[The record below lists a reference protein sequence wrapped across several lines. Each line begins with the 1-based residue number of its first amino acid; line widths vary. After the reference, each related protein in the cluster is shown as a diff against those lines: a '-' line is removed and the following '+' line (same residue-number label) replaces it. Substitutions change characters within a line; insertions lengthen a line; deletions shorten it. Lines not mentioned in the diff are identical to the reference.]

1 MNIFK
6 NSRFAVSLI
15 FAING
20 MVFGTWAS
28 RIPAI
33 VDFHDLSPGSLGL
46 LIFIAGLSAVIAFSI
61 FGRAADRYG
70 AAFIT
75 KRATILLIPLTLIFI
90 GFANSIEMLIF
101 AVIFFGAIH
110 GGDDVA
116 MNAWAAEVEREYT
129 RPVMSSFH
137 AMWSL
142 GAGIGAGLGSL
153 LAYYEVA
160 YKNHFSLTSIIIFF
174 VALSVAFVPFKSQK
188 NQKVTKSPFISIP
201 KGPLL
206 PVAIITFFA
215 SLSEGAVADW
225 SAIFLKSVAS
235 LNDGSAALGFTV
247 FSVCMFSM
255 RLMGDRI
262 SFKLGPSNAARYS
275 GLVALTGSI
284 ILLISNSFLL
294 LLLGFGFIGL
304 GIAVI
309 IPLAF
314 SRAGNDKNISQGTAI
329 ASIATLGY
337 GGMLLGPLF
346 LGLLAEITSIKTSFI
361 ILPIMAFF
369 IFSLSKHLSID
380 SEI

>member
-1 MNIFK
+1 MKIFK

-46 LIFIAGLSAVIAFSI
+46 LIFLAGLSAVIAFSI

-75 KRATILLIPLTLIFI
+75 KRATLLLIPITLIFI
-90 GFANSIEMLIF
+90 AYANSIWMLVF

-153 LAYYEVA
+153 LAFYEVGF
-160 YKNHFSLTSIIIFF
+160 KNHFSLISIIIF
-174 VALSVAFVPFKSQK
+174 VLALSAAFVPFESQK
-188 NQKVTKSPFISIP
+188 NKKEANSPFISIP
-201 KGPLL
+201 KGSLL
-206 PVAIITFFA
+206 PVATITFFA

-235 LNDGSAALGFTV
+235 LNDGNAALGFTV

-255 RLMGDRI
+255 RLLGDRI
-262 SFKLGPSNAARYS
+262 SFILGPATAARYS

-284 ILLISNSFLL
+284 ILLVSDSFLL
-294 LLLGFGFIGL
+294 LLLGFGLIGL

-314 SRAGNDKNISQGTAI
+314 SRAGNDETISQGTAI

-346 LGLLAEITSIKTSFI
+346 LGLIAEITSIKTSFL

-369 IFSLSKHLSID
+369 IFILSKHLSIKSD
-380 SEI
+380 V

>member
-1 MNIFK
+1 MKIFK

-33 VDFHDLSPGSLGL
+33 VDFHNLSPGSLGL
-46 LIFIAGLSAVIAFSI
+46 LIFLAGLSAVIAFSI

-70 AAFIT
+70 AAYIT
-75 KRATILLIPLTLIFI
+75 KRATIILIPLTLIFI
-90 GFANSIEMLIF
+90 AFVNSIGMLVF

-142 GAGIGAGLGSL
+142 GAGIGAGLGSI
-153 LAYYEVA
+153 LAFNDVG
-160 YKNHFSLTSIIIFF
+160 YKDHFSLISIVIFF
-174 VALSVAFVPFKSQK
+174 LALIVAFVPFESQTNK
-188 NQKVTKSPFISIP
+188 KVTKSPFISIP
-201 KGPLL
+201 KGSLM

-225 SAIFLKSVAS
+225 SAIFLKSVTS
-235 LNDGSAALGFTV
+235 LNDGNAALGFTV
-247 FSVCMFSM
+247 FSVCMFTM
-255 RLMGDRI
+255 RLMGDKI
-262 SFKLGPSNAARYS
+262 SHKIGPSDTARYS
-275 GLVALTGSI
+275 GLVALTGSS
-284 ILLISNSFLL
+284 ILLLFDSFFL
-294 LLLGFGFIGL
+294 LLLGFGLIGL

-346 LGLLAEITSIKTSFI
+346 LGLLAEITSIKTSFM

-369 IFSLSKHLSID
+369 IFRLSKHLSME
-380 SEI
+380 SEV

>member
-1 MNIFK
+1 MKIFK

-46 LIFIAGLSAVIAFSI
+46 LIFLAGLSAVIAFSI

-75 KRATILLIPLTLIFI
+75 KRATLLLIPLTLIFI
-90 GFANSIEMLIF
+90 AYANSIWMLVF

-153 LAYYEVA
+153 LAFYEVGF
-160 YKNHFSLTSIIIFF
+160 KNHFSLISIIIF
-174 VALSVAFVPFKSQK
+174 VLALSAAFVPFESQK
-188 NQKVTKSPFISIP
+188 NKKEANSPFISIP
-201 KGPLL
+201 KGSLL
-206 PVAIITFFA
+206 PVATITFFA

-235 LNDGSAALGFTV
+235 LNDGNAALGFTV

-255 RLMGDRI
+255 RLLGDRI
-262 SFKLGPSNAARYS
+262 SFILGPATAARYS

-284 ILLISNSFLL
+284 ILLVSDSFLL
-294 LLLGFGFIGL
+294 LLLGFGLIGL

-314 SRAGNDKNISQGTAI
+314 SRAGNDKTISQGTAI

-346 LGLLAEITSIKTSFI
+346 LGLIAEITSIKTSFL

-369 IFSLSKHLSID
+369 IFILSKHLSIKSD
-380 SEI
+380 I

>member
-1 MNIFK
+1 MKIFK

-46 LIFIAGLSAVIAFSI
+46 LIFLAGLSAVIAFSI

-75 KRATILLIPLTLIFI
+75 KRATLLLIPLTLIFI
-90 GFANSIEMLIF
+90 AYANSIWMLVF

-153 LAYYEVA
+153 LAFYEVGF
-160 YKNHFSLTSIIIFF
+160 KNHFSLISIIIF
-174 VALSVAFVPFKSQK
+174 VLALSAAFVPFESKK
-188 NQKVTKSPFISIP
+188 NKKEANSPFISIP
-201 KGPLL
+201 KGSLL
-206 PVAIITFFA
+206 PVATITFFA

-235 LNDGSAALGFTV
+235 LNDGNAALGFTV

-255 RLMGDRI
+255 RLLGDRI
-262 SFKLGPSNAARYS
+262 SFILGPATAARYS
-275 GLVALTGSI
+275 GIVALTGSI
-284 ILLISNSFLL
+284 ILLVSDSFLL
-294 LLLGFGFIGL
+294 LLLGFGLIVL

-314 SRAGNDKNISQGTAI
+314 SRAGNDETISQGTAI

-346 LGLLAEITSIKTSFI
+346 LGLIAEITSIKTSFL

-369 IFSLSKHLSID
+369 IFILSKHLSIKSD
-380 SEI
+380 V

>member
-1 MNIFK
+1 MKIFK

-46 LIFIAGLSAVIAFSI
+46 LIFLAGLSAVIAFSI

-75 KRATILLIPLTLIFI
+75 KRATLLLIPLTLIFI
-90 GFANSIEMLIF
+90 AYANSIWMLVF

-153 LAYYEVA
+153 LAFYEVGF
-160 YKNHFSLTSIIIFF
+160 KNHFSLISIIIF
-174 VALSVAFVPFKSQK
+174 VLALSAAFVPFESQK
-188 NQKVTKSPFISIP
+188 NKKEANSPFISIP
-201 KGPLL
+201 KGSLL
-206 PVAIITFFA
+206 PVATITFFA

-235 LNDGSAALGFTV
+235 LNDGNAALGFTV

-255 RLMGDRI
+255 RLLGDRI
-262 SFKLGPSNAARYS
+262 SLILGPATAARYS

-284 ILLISNSFLL
+284 ILLVSDSFLL
-294 LLLGFGFIGL
+294 LLLGFGLIGL

-314 SRAGNDKNISQGTAI
+314 SRAGNDKTISQGTAI

-346 LGLLAEITSIKTSFI
+346 LGLIAEITSIKTSFL

-369 IFSLSKHLSID
+369 IFILSKHLSIKSD
-380 SEI
+380 V

>member
-1 MNIFK
+1 MKIFK

-46 LIFIAGLSAVIAFSI
+46 LIFLAGLSAVIAFSI

-75 KRATILLIPLTLIFI
+75 KRATLLLIPLTLIFI
-90 GFANSIEMLIF
+90 AYANSIWMLVF

-153 LAYYEVA
+153 LAFYEVGF
-160 YKNHFSLTSIIIFF
+160 KNHFSLISIIIF
-174 VALSVAFVPFKSQK
+174 VLALSAAFVPFESQK
-188 NQKVTKSPFISIP
+188 NKKEANSPFISIP
-201 KGPLL
+201 KGSLL
-206 PVAIITFFA
+206 PVATITFFA

-235 LNDGSAALGFTV
+235 LNDGNAALGFTV

-255 RLMGDRI
+255 RLLGDRI
-262 SFKLGPSNAARYS
+262 SFILGPATAARYS

-284 ILLISNSFLL
+284 ILLVSDSFLL
-294 LLLGFGFIGL
+294 LLLGFGLIGL

-314 SRAGNDKNISQGTAI
+314 SRAVNDETISQGTAI

-346 LGLLAEITSIKTSFI
+346 LGLIAEITSIKTSFL

-369 IFSLSKHLSID
+369 IFILSKHLSIKSD
-380 SEI
+380 V

>member
-1 MNIFK
+1 MKIFK

-46 LIFIAGLSAVIAFSI
+46 LIFLAGLSAVIAFSI

-75 KRATILLIPLTLIFI
+75 KRATLFLIPLTLIFI
-90 GFANSIEMLIF
+90 AYANSIWMLVF

-153 LAYYEVA
+153 LAFYEVGF
-160 YKNHFSLTSIIIFF
+160 KNHFSLISIIIF
-174 VALSVAFVPFKSQK
+174 VLALSAAFVPFESQK
-188 NQKVTKSPFISIP
+188 NKKEANSPFISIP
-201 KGPLL
+201 KGSLL
-206 PVAIITFFA
+206 PVATITFFA

-235 LNDGSAALGFTV
+235 LNDGNAALGFTV

-255 RLMGDRI
+255 RLLGDRI
-262 SFKLGPSNAARYS
+262 SFILGPATAARYS

-284 ILLISNSFLL
+284 ILLVSDSFLL
-294 LLLGFGFIGL
+294 LLLGFGLIGL

-314 SRAGNDKNISQGTAI
+314 SRAGNDETISQGTAI

-346 LGLLAEITSIKTSFI
+346 LGLIAEITSIKTSFL

-369 IFSLSKHLSID
+369 IFILSKHLSIKSD
-380 SEI
+380 V

>member
-1 MNIFK
+1 MKIFK

-46 LIFIAGLSAVIAFSI
+46 LIFLAGLSAVIAFSI

-75 KRATILLIPLTLIFI
+75 KRATLLLIPLTLIFI
-90 GFANSIEMLIF
+90 AYANSIWMLVF

-153 LAYYEVA
+153 LAFYEVGF
-160 YKNHFSLTSIIIFF
+160 KNHFSLISIVIF
-174 VALSVAFVPFKSQK
+174 VLALSAAVVPFESQK
-188 NQKVTKSPFISIP
+188 NKKEANSPFISIP
-201 KGPLL
+201 KGSLL

-235 LNDGSAALGFTV
+235 LNDGNAALGFTV

-255 RLMGDRI
+255 RLLGDRI
-262 SFKLGPSNAARYS
+262 SFILGPATAARYS

-284 ILLISNSFLL
+284 ILLVSDSFLL
-294 LLLGFGFIGL
+294 LLLGFGLIGL

-314 SRAGNDKNISQGTAI
+314 SRAGNDETISQGTAI

-346 LGLLAEITSIKTSFI
+346 LGLIAEITSIKTSFL

-369 IFSLSKHLSID
+369 IFILSKHLSIKSD
-380 SEI
+380 V

>member
-1 MNIFK
+1 MKIFK

-46 LIFIAGLSAVIAFSI
+46 LIFLAGLSAVIAFSI

-75 KRATILLIPLTLIFI
+75 KRATLLLIPLTLIFI
-90 GFANSIEMLIF
+90 AYANSKWMLVF
-101 AVIFFGAIH
+101 AVIYFGAIH

-153 LAYYEVA
+153 LAFYEVGF
-160 YKNHFSLTSIIIFF
+160 KNHFSLISIIIF
-174 VALSVAFVPFKSQK
+174 VLALSAAFVPFESQK
-188 NQKVTKSPFISIP
+188 NKKEANSPFISIP
-201 KGPLL
+201 KGSLL
-206 PVAIITFFA
+206 PVATITFFA

-235 LNDGSAALGFTV
+235 LNDGNAALGFTV

-255 RLMGDRI
+255 RLLGDRI
-262 SFKLGPSNAARYS
+262 SFILGPATAARYS

-284 ILLISNSFLL
+284 ILLVSDSFLL
-294 LLLGFGFIGL
+294 LLLGFGLIGL

-314 SRAGNDKNISQGTAI
+314 SRAGNDETISQGTAI

-346 LGLLAEITSIKTSFI
+346 LGLIAEITSIKTSFL

-369 IFSLSKHLSID
+369 IFILSKHLSIKSD
-380 SEI
+380 V

>member
-1 MNIFK
+1 MKIFK

-33 VDFHDLSPGSLGL
+33 VEFHDLSPGSLGL
-46 LIFIAGLSAVIAFSI
+46 LIFLAGLSAVIAFSI

-75 KRATILLIPLTLIFI
+75 KRATLLLIPLTLIFI
-90 GFANSIEMLIF
+90 AYANSIWMLVF

-116 MNAWAAEVEREYT
+116 MNAWAAEVERKYT

-153 LAYYEVA
+153 LAFYEVGF
-160 YKNHFSLTSIIIFF
+160 KNHFSLISIIIFIL
-174 VALSVAFVPFKSQK
+174 ALSAAFVPFESQK
-188 NQKVTKSPFISIP
+188 NKKEPNSPFISIP
-201 KGPLL
+201 KGSLL

-215 SLSEGAVADW
+215 SLSEGAIADW

-235 LNDGSAALGFTV
+235 LNDGNAALGFTV

-255 RLMGDRI
+255 RLLGDRI
-262 SFKLGPSNAARYS
+262 SFILGPATAARYS

-284 ILLISNSFLL
+284 ILLVSDSFLL
-294 LLLGFGFIGL
+294 LLLGFGLIGL

-314 SRAGNDKNISQGTAI
+314 SRAGNDETISQGTAI

-346 LGLLAEITSIKTSFI
+346 LGLIAEITSIKTSFL

-369 IFSLSKHLSID
+369 IFILSKHLSIKSD
-380 SEI
+380 V

>member
-1 MNIFK
+1 MKIFK

-46 LIFIAGLSAVIAFSI
+46 LIFLAGLSAVIAFSI

-90 GFANSIEMLIF
+90 AYANSIWMLVF

-153 LAYYEVA
+153 LAFYEVGF
-160 YKNHFSLTSIIIFF
+160 KNHFSLISIIIF
-174 VALSVAFVPFKSQK
+174 VLALSAAFVPFESQK
-188 NQKVTKSPFISIP
+188 NKKEANSPFISIP
-201 KGPLL
+201 KGSLL
-206 PVAIITFFA
+206 PVATITFFA

-235 LNDGSAALGFTV
+235 LNDGNAALGFTV

-255 RLMGDRI
+255 RLLGDRI
-262 SFKLGPSNAARYS
+262 SFILGPATAARYS

-284 ILLISNSFLL
+284 ILLVSDSFLL
-294 LLLGFGFIGL
+294 LLLGFGLIGL

-314 SRAGNDKNISQGTAI
+314 SRAGNDKTISQGTAI

-346 LGLLAEITSIKTSFI
+346 LGLIAEITSIKTSFL

-369 IFSLSKHLSID
+369 IFILSKHLSIKSD
-380 SEI
+380 V

>member
-1 MNIFK
+1 MKIFK

-46 LIFIAGLSAVIAFSI
+46 LIFLAGLSAVIAFSI

-75 KRATILLIPLTLIFI
+75 KRATLLLIPLTLIFI
-90 GFANSIEMLIF
+90 AYANSIWMLVF

-153 LAYYEVA
+153 LAFYEVGF
-160 YKNHFSLTSIIIFF
+160 KNHFSLISIIIF
-174 VALSVAFVPFKSQK
+174 VLALSAAFVPFESQK
-188 NQKVTKSPFISIP
+188 NKKEANSPFISIP
-201 KGPLL
+201 KGSLL
-206 PVAIITFFA
+206 PVATITFFA

-235 LNDGSAALGFTV
+235 LNDGNAALVFTV

-255 RLMGDRI
+255 RLLGDRI
-262 SFKLGPSNAARYS
+262 SFILGPATAARYS

-284 ILLISNSFLL
+284 ILLVSDSFLL
-294 LLLGFGFIGL
+294 LLLGFGLIGL

-314 SRAGNDKNISQGTAI
+314 SRAGNDETISQGTAI

-346 LGLLAEITSIKTSFI
+346 LGLIAEITSIKTSFL

-369 IFSLSKHLSID
+369 IFILSKHLSIKSD
-380 SEI
+380 V

>member
-1 MNIFK
+1 MKIFK

-46 LIFIAGLSAVIAFSI
+46 LIFLAGLSAVIAFSI

-75 KRATILLIPLTLIFI
+75 KRATLLLIPLTLIFI
-90 GFANSIEMLIF
+90 AYANSIWMLVF

-153 LAYYEVA
+153 LAFYEVGF
-160 YKNHFSLTSIIIFF
+160 KNHFSLISIIIF
-174 VALSVAFVPFKSQK
+174 VLALSAAFVPFESQK
-188 NQKVTKSPFISIP
+188 NKKEANSPFISIP
-201 KGPLL
+201 KGSLL
-206 PVAIITFFA
+206 PVATITFFA

-225 SAIFLKSVAS
+225 SAIFLNSVAS
-235 LNDGSAALGFTV
+235 LNDGNAALGFTV

-255 RLMGDRI
+255 RLLGDRI
-262 SFKLGPSNAARYS
+262 SFILGPATAARYS

-284 ILLISNSFLL
+284 ILLVSDSFLL
-294 LLLGFGFIGL
+294 LLLGFGLIGL

-314 SRAGNDKNISQGTAI
+314 SRAGNDETISQGTAI

-346 LGLLAEITSIKTSFI
+346 LGLIAEITSIKTSFL

-369 IFSLSKHLSID
+369 IFILSKHLSIKSD
-380 SEI
+380 V

>member
-1 MNIFK
+1 MKIFK

-28 RIPAI
+28 RIPAV

-46 LIFIAGLSAVIAFSI
+46 LIFLAGLSAVIAFSI

-75 KRATILLIPLTLIFI
+75 KRATLLLIPLTLIFI
-90 GFANSIEMLIF
+90 AYANSIWMLVF

-153 LAYYEVA
+153 LAFYEVGF
-160 YKNHFSLTSIIIFF
+160 KNHFSLISIVIF
-174 VALSVAFVPFKSQK
+174 VLALSAAVVPFESQK
-188 NQKVTKSPFISIP
+188 NKKEANSPFISIP
-201 KGPLL
+201 KGSLL
-206 PVAIITFFA
+206 PVATITFFA

-235 LNDGSAALGFTV
+235 LNDGNAALGFTV

-255 RLMGDRI
+255 RLLGDRI
-262 SFKLGPSNAARYS
+262 SFILGPATAARYS

-284 ILLISNSFLL
+284 ILLVSDSFLL
-294 LLLGFGFIGL
+294 LLLGFGLIGL

-314 SRAGNDKNISQGTAI
+314 SRAGNDETISQGTAI

-346 LGLLAEITSIKTSFI
+346 LGLIAEITSIKTSFL

-369 IFSLSKHLSID
+369 IFVLSKHLSIKSD
-380 SEI
+380 V

>member
-1 MNIFK
+1 MKIFK

-46 LIFIAGLSAVIAFSI
+46 LIFLAGLSAVIAFSI

-75 KRATILLIPLTLIFI
+75 KRATLLLIPLTLIFI
-90 GFANSIEMLIF
+90 AYANSIWMLVF

-153 LAYYEVA
+153 LAFYEVGF
-160 YKNHFSLTSIIIFF
+160 KNHFSLISIVIF
-174 VALSVAFVPFKSQK
+174 VLALSAAFVPFESQK
-188 NQKVTKSPFISIP
+188 NKKEANSPFISIP
-201 KGPLL
+201 KGSLL
-206 PVAIITFFA
+206 PVATITFFA

-235 LNDGSAALGFTV
+235 LNDGNAALGFTV

-255 RLMGDRI
+255 RLLGDRI
-262 SFKLGPSNAARYS
+262 SFILGPATAARYS

-284 ILLISNSFLL
+284 ILLVSDSFLL
-294 LLLGFGFIGL
+294 FLLGFGLIGL

-314 SRAGNDKNISQGTAI
+314 SRAGNDETISQGTAI

-346 LGLLAEITSIKTSFI
+346 LGLIAEITSIKTSFL

-369 IFSLSKHLSID
+369 IFILSKHLSIKSD
-380 SEI
+380 V

>member
-1 MNIFK
+1 MKIFK

-46 LIFIAGLSAVIAFSI
+46 LIFLAGLSAVIAFSI

-75 KRATILLIPLTLIFI
+75 KRATLLLIPLTLIFI
-90 GFANSIEMLIF
+90 AYANSIWMLVF

-153 LAYYEVA
+153 LAFYEVGF
-160 YKNHFSLTSIIIFF
+160 KNHFSLISIIIF
-174 VALSVAFVPFKSQK
+174 VLALSAAFVPFESQK
-188 NQKVTKSPFISIP
+188 NKKEANSPFISIP
-201 KGPLL
+201 KGSLL
-206 PVAIITFFA
+206 PVATITFFA

-235 LNDGSAALGFTV
+235 LNDGNAALGFTV

-255 RLMGDRI
+255 RLLGDRI
-262 SFKLGPSNAARYS
+262 SFILGPATAARYS

-284 ILLISNSFLL
+284 ILLVSDSFLL
-294 LLLGFGFIGL
+294 LLLGFGLIGL

-314 SRAGNDKNISQGTAI
+314 SRAGNDETISQGTAI

-346 LGLLAEITSIKTSFI
+346 LGLIAEITSIKTSFFV
-361 ILPIMAFF
+361 LPIMAFF
-369 IFSLSKHLSID
+369 IFILSKHLSIKSD
-380 SEI
+380 V

>member
-1 MNIFK
+1 MKIFK

-46 LIFIAGLSAVIAFSI
+46 LIFLAGLSAVIAFSI

-90 GFANSIEMLIF
+90 AYANSIWMLVF

-153 LAYYEVA
+153 LAFYEVGF
-160 YKNHFSLTSIIIFF
+160 KNHFSLISIIIF
-174 VALSVAFVPFKSQK
+174 VLALSAVFVPFESQK
-188 NQKVTKSPFISIP
+188 NKKEANSPFISIP
-201 KGPLL
+201 KGSLL
-206 PVAIITFFA
+206 PVATITFFA

-235 LNDGSAALGFTV
+235 LNDGNAALGFTV

-255 RLMGDRI
+255 RLLGDRI
-262 SFKLGPSNAARYS
+262 SFILGPATAARYS

-284 ILLISNSFLL
+284 ILLVSDSFLL
-294 LLLGFGFIGL
+294 LLLGFGLIGL

-314 SRAGNDKNISQGTAI
+314 SRAGNDETISQGTAI

-346 LGLLAEITSIKTSFI
+346 LGLIAEITSIKTSFL

-369 IFSLSKHLSID
+369 IFILSKHLSIKSD
-380 SEI
+380 V

>member
-1 MNIFK
+1 
-6 NSRFAVSLI
+6 
-15 FAING
+15 
-20 MVFGTWAS
+20 
-28 RIPAI
+28 
-33 VDFHDLSPGSLGL
+33 
-46 LIFIAGLSAVIAFSI
+46 
-61 FGRAADRYG
+61 
-70 AAFIT
+70 
-75 KRATILLIPLTLIFI
+75 
-90 GFANSIEMLIF
+90 
-101 AVIFFGAIH
+101 
-110 GGDDVA
+110 
-116 MNAWAAEVEREYT
+116 
-129 RPVMSSFH
+129 
-137 AMWSL
+137 
-142 GAGIGAGLGSL
+142 
-153 LAYYEVA
+153 
-160 YKNHFSLTSIIIFF
+160 
-174 VALSVAFVPFKSQK
+174 
-188 NQKVTKSPFISIP
+188 
-201 KGPLL
+201 
-206 PVAIITFFA
+206 
-215 SLSEGAVADW
+215 
-225 SAIFLKSVAS
+225 
-235 LNDGSAALGFTV
+235 
-247 FSVCMFSM
+247 MFSM

>member
-1 MNIFK
+1 MNTFI

-33 VDFHDLSPGSLGL
+33 VDFHNLSPGSLGL
-46 LIFIAGLSAVIAFSI
+46 LIFLAGLSAVIAFSV

-90 GFANSIEMLIF
+90 AFANSIWMLVF
-101 AVIFFGAIH
+101 AVMFFGAIH

-116 MNAWAAEVEREYT
+116 MNAWAAEVERQYK

-142 GAGIGAGLGSL
+142 GAGIGAGLGSI
-153 LAYYEVA
+153 LAFHDVG
-160 YKNHFSLTSIIIFF
+160 YKDHFSLISIVIFF
-174 VALSVAFVPFKSQK
+174 LALIVAFVPFESQTNK
-188 NQKVTKSPFISIP
+188 KVTKSPFISIP
-201 KGPLL
+201 KGSLM

-225 SAIFLKSVAS
+225 SAIFLKSVTS
-235 LNDGSAALGFTV
+235 LNDGNAALGFTV
-247 FSVCMFSM
+247 FSVCMFTM
-255 RLMGDRI
+255 RLMGDKI
-262 SFKLGPSNAARYS
+262 SHKIGPSHTARYS
-275 GLVALTGSI
+275 GLVALTGSS
-284 ILLISNSFLL
+284 ILLLFDSFFLL
-294 LLLGFGFIGL
+294 LFGFGLIGL

-346 LGLLAEITSIKTSFI
+346 LGLLAEITSITVSYTHLTLPT
-361 ILPIMAFF
+361 IL
-369 IFSLSKHLSID
+369 LV
-380 SEI
+380 

>member
-174 VALSVAFVPFKSQK
+174 VALSLAFVPFKSQK
-188 NQKVTKSPFISIP
+188 NKKVTKSPFISIP
-201 KGPLL
+201 KGSLL

-361 ILPIMAFF
+361 ILPVMAFF

>member
-1 MNIFK
+1 MKIFK

-46 LIFIAGLSAVIAFSI
+46 LIFLAGLSAVIAFSI

-75 KRATILLIPLTLIFI
+75 KRATLLLIPLTLIFI
-90 GFANSIEMLIF
+90 AYANSIWMLVF

-153 LAYYEVA
+153 LAFYEVGF
-160 YKNHFSLTSIIIFF
+160 KNHFSLISIIIF
-174 VALSVAFVPFKSQK
+174 VLALSAAFVPFESQK
-188 NQKVTKSPFISIP
+188 NKKEANSPFISIP
-201 KGPLL
+201 KGSLL
-206 PVAIITFFA
+206 PVATITFFA

-235 LNDGSAALGFTV
+235 LNDGNAALGFTV

-255 RLMGDRI
+255 RLLGDRI
-262 SFKLGPSNAARYS
+262 SFILGPATAARYS
-275 GLVALTGSI
+275 GLVAFTGSI
-284 ILLISNSFLL
+284 ILLVSDSFLL
-294 LLLGFGFIGL
+294 LLLGFGLIGL

-314 SRAGNDKNISQGTAI
+314 SRAGNDETISQGTAI

-346 LGLLAEITSIKTSFI
+346 LGLIAEITSIKTSFL

-369 IFSLSKHLSID
+369 IFILSKHLSIKSD
-380 SEI
+380 V

>member
-1 MNIFK
+1 MKIFK

-46 LIFIAGLSAVIAFSI
+46 LIFLAGLSAVIAFSI

-75 KRATILLIPLTLIFI
+75 KRATLLLIPLTLIFI
-90 GFANSIEMLIF
+90 AYANSIWMLVF

-129 RPVMSSFH
+129 HPVMSSFH

-153 LAYYEVA
+153 LAFYEVGF
-160 YKNHFSLTSIIIFF
+160 KNHFSLISIIIF
-174 VALSVAFVPFKSQK
+174 VLALSAAFVPFESQK
-188 NQKVTKSPFISIP
+188 NKKEANSPFISIP
-201 KGPLL
+201 KGSLL
-206 PVAIITFFA
+206 PVATITFFA

-235 LNDGSAALGFTV
+235 LNDGNAALGFTV

-255 RLMGDRI
+255 RLLGDRI
-262 SFKLGPSNAARYS
+262 SFILGPATAARYS

-284 ILLISNSFLL
+284 ILLVSDSFLL
-294 LLLGFGFIGL
+294 LLLGFGLIGL

-314 SRAGNDKNISQGTAI
+314 SRAGNDETISQGTAI

-346 LGLLAEITSIKTSFI
+346 LGLIAEITSIKTSFL

-369 IFSLSKHLSID
+369 IFILSKHLSIKSD
-380 SEI
+380 V

>member
-1 MNIFK
+1 MKIFK

-46 LIFIAGLSAVIAFSI
+46 LIFLAGLSAVIAFSI

-75 KRATILLIPLTLIFI
+75 KRATLLLIPLTLIFI
-90 GFANSIEMLIF
+90 AYANSIWMLVF

-153 LAYYEVA
+153 LAFYEVGF
-160 YKNHFSLTSIIIFF
+160 KNHFSLISIIIF
-174 VALSVAFVPFKSQK
+174 VLALSATFVPFESQK
-188 NQKVTKSPFISIP
+188 NKKEANSPFISIP
-201 KGPLL
+201 KGSLL
-206 PVAIITFFA
+206 PVATITFFA

-235 LNDGSAALGFTV
+235 LNDGNAALGFTV

-255 RLMGDRI
+255 RLLGDRI
-262 SFKLGPSNAARYS
+262 SFILGPATAARYS

-284 ILLISNSFLL
+284 ILLVSDSFLL
-294 LLLGFGFIGL
+294 LLLGFGLIGL

-314 SRAGNDKNISQGTAI
+314 SRAGNDETISQGTAI

-346 LGLLAEITSIKTSFI
+346 LGLIAEITSIKTSFL

-369 IFSLSKHLSID
+369 IFILSKHLSIKSD
-380 SEI
+380 V

>member
-1 MNIFK
+1 MKIFK

-46 LIFIAGLSAVIAFSI
+46 LIFLAGLSAVIAFSI

-75 KRATILLIPLTLIFI
+75 KRATLLLIPLTLIFI
-90 GFANSIEMLIF
+90 AYANSIWMLVF

-153 LAYYEVA
+153 LAFYEVGF
-160 YKNHFSLTSIIIFF
+160 KNHFSLISIVIF
-174 VALSVAFVPFKSQK
+174 VLALSAAFVPFESQK
-188 NQKVTKSPFISIP
+188 NKKEANSPFISIP
-201 KGPLL
+201 KGSLL
-206 PVAIITFFA
+206 PVATITFFA

-235 LNDGSAALGFTV
+235 LNDGNAALGFTV

-255 RLMGDRI
+255 RLLGDRI
-262 SFKLGPSNAARYS
+262 SFILGPATAARYS

-284 ILLISNSFLL
+284 ILLVSDSFLL
-294 LLLGFGFIGL
+294 LLLGFGLIGL

-314 SRAGNDKNISQGTAI
+314 SRAGNDETISQGTAI
-329 ASIATLGY
+329 ASNATLGY

-346 LGLLAEITSIKTSFI
+346 LGLIAEITSIKTSFL

-369 IFSLSKHLSID
+369 IFILSKHLSIKSD
-380 SEI
+380 V